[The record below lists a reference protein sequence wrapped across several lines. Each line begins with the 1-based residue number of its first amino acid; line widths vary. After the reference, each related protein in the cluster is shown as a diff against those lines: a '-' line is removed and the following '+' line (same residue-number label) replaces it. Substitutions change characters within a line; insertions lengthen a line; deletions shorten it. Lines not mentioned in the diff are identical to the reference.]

1 MEGRFTQED
10 VYCGDGLNLYAY
22 CQNNPVTWYD
32 PSGLISETASGYYV
46 YGLFDTGAST
56 PCYVGI
62 SNDPKRRNTEHI
74 TSGRLNEEKGSMKI
88 FDHDITYGESRG
100 YEQYY
105 IESYETKTGTI
116 GEPISSENRGN
127 KVNSY
132 DHNSATR
139 DEDRQAYF
147 EDAYD
152 SKKKREEERGG
163 NDKCPT

>member
-1 MEGRFTQED
+1 MIQ
-10 VYCGDGLNLYAY
+10 A
-22 CQNNPVTWYD
+22 
-32 PSGLISETASGYYV
+32 
-46 YGLFDTGAST
+46 
-56 PCYVGI
+56 
-62 SNDPKRRNTEHI
+62 
-74 TSGRLNEEKGSMKI
+74 
-88 FDHDITYGESRG
+88 YGESRG